1 VVSGHYAA
9 LDGDAGTGRPILAA
23 PPRGPA
29 TADEHAPRAHRLLRR
44 LPYWMGSV
52 TQWRRQP
59 MDTPATY
66 FQLGFILISVPNL
79 LVIMGMV
86 VLFIAAL
93 VAPFPGHGGIDQ
105 DGDEQPE

>member
-1 VVSGHYAA
+1 
-9 LDGDAGTGRPILAA
+9 
-23 PPRGPA
+23 
-29 TADEHAPRAHRLLRR
+29 
-44 LPYWMGSV
+44 
-52 TQWRRQP
+52 